1 MITVGFSTRKIDDN
15 FVSMLKKTSGV
26 SKLEI
31 IPIENNGVFSL
42 SEAYNKILNDSTNDI
57 VVLMH
62 DDIYFDSKNWAS
74 KVLNYFKRN
83 PDYGI
88 LGVAGSTSLPS
99 SGKWWED
106 FSKLKGIVNHEHE
119 GKKWESKYST
129 SKGNQ
134 LDDVLLVD
142 GLFIAINKK
151 NIKHNFNEEVKG
163 FHFYDVD
170 FSFRNYLEDVKIGVM
185 YDVRVT
191 HKSIGMTNEQ
201 WEKNREEFAEKFKDV
216 LPVKIKRN
224 LTIDSPL
231 KVLLSCLFFK
241 SFTGSEMYVY
251 ELARG
256 LKKLNCDVTVL
267 SDINGPLSQ
276 LAKQQG
282 IKVVSFQ
289 DAPGYKM
296 GDGKWGFNTPQGFQP
311 TQQNVMYKIGDVN
324 YDIIHTQHTPVSNQ
338 MCQMY
343 PNISKISTIHSEVI
357 ELENPIIHNS
367 IKKYICIRPEIQNH
381 IVEKFNID
389 KDNTKVIYNP
399 IDTKRFNSNNIKDDN
414 YVLFVGTIDYLR
426 ENTIRDLVTYSSEIN
441 KELWLVGENK
451 SNYLDDLLKNPHVK
465 HFNATSK
472 VEQYVKNCSE
482 TAGILLGRTTIEG
495 WMCNKPG
502 WIYNVESSGY
512 ILDKKLHMPPT
523 DVSKFDSIEVAKKI
537 KEEYIKVINQ

>member
-1 MITVGFSTRKIDDN
+1 MISVGFSTRKVDDS

-26 SKLEI
+26 SKIEI
-31 IPIENNGVFSL
+31 LPVENDGKFSL
-42 SEAYNKILNDSTNDI
+42 SKVYNDLIEKSENDI
-57 VVLMH
+57 IVLCH

-119 GKKWESKYST
+119 GKKWESKYSA

-170 FSFRNYLEDVKIGVM
+170 FSFRNYLEDVKIGVI

-191 HKSIGMTNEQ
+191 HKSIGATNEQ
-201 WEKNREEFAEKFKDV
+201 WEKNREEFALKFKDV
-216 LPVKIKRN
+216 LPSKIKRN
-224 LTIDSPL
+224 LTLESPL

-241 SFTGSEMYVY
+241 TFTGSEMYVY

-289 DAPGYKM
+289 DAPGYKL

-311 TQQNVMYKIGDVN
+311 SQINMMYKVSEVN
-324 YDIIHTQHTPVSNQ
+324 FDIIHTQHTPVTNQ
-338 MCQMY
+338 ICGMY
-343 PNISKISTIHSEVI
+343 PNVDKISTIHSEVI
-357 ELENPIIHNS
+357 ELENPVIHES
-367 IKKYICIRPEIQNH
+367 IKKYICIRPEIQDY
-381 IVEKFNID
+381 IIDKFNIE
-389 KDNTKVIYNP
+389 KENTEVIYNP
-399 IDTKRFNSNNIKDDN
+399 IDNNRFNTKNTKDDN
-414 YVLFVGTIDYLR
+414 YILFVGTIDYLR
-426 ENTIRDLVTYSSEIN
+426 ENTIRDLVTCSKEVE

-451 SNYLDDLLKNPHVK
+451 SKYLDELLTNQHVK
-465 HFNATSK
+465 YFNETSK
-472 VEQYVKNCSE
+472 VETFVKNCSE

-495 WMCNKPG
+495 WMCGKSG
-502 WIYNVESSGY
+502 WIYNVDSNGH
-512 ILDKKLHMPPT
+512 ILDKKLHNTPS
-523 DVSKFDSIEVAKKI
+523 DVLKFDSVEVSKKI
-537 KEEYIKVINQ
+537 KEEYIKILN